1 MSQADG
7 YITITQAAE
16 ALGVK
21 PYEVVRLIDA
31 GQIKT
36 VTLVEAASLPEE
48 KA

>member
-7 YITITQAAE
+7 YMTINQAAE
-16 ALGVK
+16 VLGVR
-21 PYEVVRLIDA
+21 PYEVIRLIDL
-31 GQIKT
+31 GQLRT